1 MSDQPRPE
9 TWTLLVRKVY
19 RIGVESL
26 WRHADG
32 RYAVTLRNRTYA
44 QRFDIPPD
52 RVSLWC
58 REFGLEVRR

>member
-1 MSDQPRPE
+1 MTTELTPNGWQ
-9 TWTLLVRKVY
+9 LLKRMVY
-19 RIGVESL
+19 RIGVETL

-52 RVSLWC
+52 RVSAW
-58 REFGLEVRR
+58 RAAFGLDQ